1 MWIDNVIVR
10 ALTRLFDLILLN
22 VLWLLCSLPVVTL
35 GASTTALYSV
45 TLKMAGKEEGY
56 IAKDFFTAFK
66 QNLKKG
72 TIIWLGL
79 LTAGIVIGL
88 DFVVL
93 QEFQGL
99 IGNIITV
106 FLGIAVVLY
115 IIELVFIFPVLA
127 RFENTVR
134 NTFVNGLLIPVSRL
148 PYAAAVLLLTM
159 MCVILTLLNQF
170 TVMVGSVIWGSV
182 GVSFLA
188 FANSFLLRGMF
199 RQYEEN

>member
-35 GASTTALYSV
+35 GAATAAMYSV

-56 IAKDFFTAFK
+56 IAKDFFMAFK

-72 TIIWLGL
+72 VIIWLGL

-93 QEFQGL
+93 QKIPGV
-99 IGNIITV
+99 IGNILTV
-106 FLGIAVVLY
+106 FLGIAAAVY
-115 IIELVFIFPVLA
+115 IIELIFVFPILA
-127 RFENTVR
+127 RFENTIR
-134 NTFVNGLLIPVSRL
+134 DTIINGFLIPVSRL
-148 PYAAAVLLLTM
+148 PYAAAVLLMTV

-170 TVMVGSVIWGSV
+170 TVMAGAVIFSSV
-182 GVSFLA
+182 GTALLA
-188 FANSFLLRGMF
+188 FANSFLLREMF
-199 RQYEEN
+199 RQYER

>member
-1 MWIDNVIVR
+1 MCIDNVIVR
-10 ALTRLFDLILLN
+10 ALTCLFDLILLN

-35 GASTTALYSV
+35 GASTTAMYSV
-45 TLKMAGKEEGY
+45 TLKMADKKEGY
-56 IAKDFFTAFK
+56 IAKDFFTSFK
-66 QNLKKG
+66 HNLKKG

-93 QEFQGL
+93 QEFHGL
-99 IGNIITV
+99 IGNVVIV
-106 FLGIAVVLY
+106 CLGIAVVLY

-127 RFENTVR
+127 KFENTVR
-134 NTFVNGLLIPVSRL
+134 NTFLIGLLIPVSRL
-148 PYAAAVLLLTM
+148 PYAAAVLLLTV

-170 TVMVGSVIWGSV
+170 TIMVGSVIWGSV

-199 RQYEEN
+199 RQYEE